1 MGATR
6 LTFPE
11 GGLRLS
17 AISLQRFLCIEL
29 CFCYCAQY
37 SLRRNSVGKKREA
50 GLLCLRL
57 RWRVLKLSPY
67 FFHVCVGKASP
78 STFALESTLDG
89 LAEELCV
96 VAGLLSPKVWKIDLS
111 LYLPAFS
118 A

>member
-67 FFHVCVGKASP
+67 FVYVCVGIYIISLRINLCWK
-78 STFALESTLDG
+78 TDELITKVV
-89 LAEELCV
+89 EE
-96 VAGLLSPKVWKIDLS
+96 P
-111 LYLPAFS
+111 
-118 A
+118 

>member
-78 STFALESTLDG
+78 STFALESTGADEGFQVAMLMSFYHQI
-89 LAEELCV
+89 CV
-96 VAGLLSPKVWKIDLS
+96 RSTLQLI
-111 LYLPAFS
+111 Y
-118 A
+118 

>member
-78 STFALESTLDG
+78 STFALGSTLYHYVSI
-89 LAEELCV
+89 C
-96 VAGLLSPKVWKIDLS
+96 AGKLMS
-111 LYLPAFS
+111 L
-118 A
+118 